1 MRRALGNVVLAGV
14 GVCIV
19 VSLVPWVW
27 REMKR

>member
-1 MRRALGNVVLAGV
+1 MRNAFKTAVLAGV

-27 REMKR
+27 QELRR